1 MDATELAKNFS
12 DLPSKEVLDKILAL
26 VKENPAAAIAIV
38 GIIGIAYLGKLG
50 IEAQQ
55 K

>member
-1 MDATELAKNFS
+1 LDATELAKNFA
-12 DLPSKEVLDKILAL
+12 DLPSKEVLDKITTL

-38 GIIGIAYLGKLG
+38 GILGIAYLAKLG